1 MTRQQAVDFAAARL
15 VRVCDNPRLDAQ
27 FLVCHACD
35 IEQAGLFAHPETPL
49 SRSEESRFRAC
60 CSSRRQGT
68 PLARISGKKEFWSL
82 EFIVN
87 EHVLIPRPETEL
99 LVETAL
105 QCIAKKAGVKVLD
118 LGTGCGAIAVAI
130 ARERSDCTVV
140 AADVSTPALK
150 VARENAKR
158 HGADILF
165 IHGDWYENMGRH
177 RFDVIVSN
185 PPYIAAE
192 DPDLDAHVAQ
202 FEPAL
207 ALISGETG
215 LEALERIIGEAGR
228 YLAPGGHI
236 VLEHGFRQGQDT
248 RRLLRQHGFV
258 RARTCQDLAGQDRV
272 SCARWVPV
280 ERSEAPETTPAFS
293 SAGH

>member
-15 VRVCDNPRLDAQ
+15 TRVSDNPRLDAQ

-35 IEQAGLFAHPETPL
+35 IEPAGLFAHPETPL
-49 SRSEESRFRAC
+49 SRSEESRFRSC
-60 CSSRRQGT
+60 CSNRRLGM
-68 PLARISGKKEFWSL
+68 PLAHISGKREFWSL

-105 QCIAKKAGVKVLD
+105 QCIAEKGNAKILD
-118 LGTGCGAIAVAI
+118 LGTGCGAIAVAL

-140 AADVSTPALK
+140 AADISAPALK
-150 VARENAKR
+150 VAHMNAKR

-192 DPDLDAHVAQ
+192 DPDLDTHVAQ

-215 LEALERIIGEAGR
+215 LEALERIIGQADR
-228 YLAPGGHI
+228 YLAPRGHI
-236 VLEHGFRQGQDT
+236 VLEHGFGQGPET
-248 RRLLRQHGFV
+248 RRLLQQHGFV
-258 RARTCQDLAGQDRV
+258 QVRTCQDLAGQDRV
-272 SCARWVPV
+272 SCAR
-280 ERSEAPETTPAFS
+280 SG
-293 SAGH
+293 AGRTQRNP